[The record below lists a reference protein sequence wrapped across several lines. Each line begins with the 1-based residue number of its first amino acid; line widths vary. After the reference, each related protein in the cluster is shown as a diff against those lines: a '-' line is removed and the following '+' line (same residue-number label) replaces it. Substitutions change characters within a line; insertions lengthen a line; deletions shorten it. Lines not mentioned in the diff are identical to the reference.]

1 MCGDII
7 DTYGNYIPYILFVTS
22 VIFLSKSNVLPY
34 YIFGFLINN
43 FINII
48 LKHYI
53 KDERPYWNH
62 KSKYNMPSGHCQST
76 FYSIGFIFSYLY
88 KHKMLNINN
97 LLVLFYITNGYITI
111 RNCIVYNYHTKDQT
125 LYGTILGSIIGTST
139 YILKQ
144 L

>member
-1 MCGDII
+1 MYGDII
-7 DTYGNYIPYILFVTS
+7 DTYGNHIPYILFGS
-22 VIFLSKSNVLPY
+22 SIIFLNKSNVLLY
-34 YIFGFLINN
+34 YIPGFFINN
-43 FINII
+43 FINIM

-88 KHKMLNINN
+88 KNKLLNSNS
-97 LLVLFYITNGYITI
+97 LLILFYIINGYITI

-125 LYGTILGSIIGTST
+125 TFGTILGGIIGIST
-139 YILKQ
+139 NILSK
-144 L
+144 